1 MIIVFKEQKM
11 LSIICVWGVFAQ
23 YAWVKPLKDEK
34 GEIVLNV
41 FIKIWMNVN
50 VNESDKKPIKIRDWS
65 RKRILRLAYVRTI
78 RQ

>member
-41 FIKIWMNVN
+41 FIKIA
-50 VNESDKKPIKIRDWS
+50 NESDKKPIKIRYWS
-65 RKRILRLAYVRTI
+65 RKRILRLAYIRTI

>member
-11 LSIICVWGVFAQ
+11 LSIICVWGVFAK
-23 YAWVKPLKDEK
+23 YAWVKPWDGKDGK
-34 GEIVLNV
+34 AEIVLNV
-41 FIKIWMNVN
+41 FITI

-65 RKRILRLAYVRTI
+65 RKRILRLAYVGTI

>member
-11 LSIICVWGVFAQ
+11 LSIICVWGVFAK

-41 FIKIWMNVN
+41 FIKIA
-50 VNESDKKPIKIRDWS
+50 NESDKKPIKIRDWS

>member
-11 LSIICVWGVFAQ
+11 LSIIYVWGVFAK
-23 YAWVKPLKDEK
+23 YAWVKPLKDLK

-41 FIKIWMNVN
+41 FIKI
-50 VNESDKKPIKIRDWS
+50 VNESDKKPIKVRDWS

>member
-1 MIIVFKEQKM
+1 M

-23 YAWVKPLKDEK
+23 YAWVIPLKDGK

>member
-11 LSIICVWGVFAQ
+11 LSIICVWGVFAK
-23 YAWVKPLKDEK
+23 YAWVKPLKDGK
-34 GEIVLNV
+34 GETVLNA
-41 FIKIWMNVN
+41 FIKV

>member
-11 LSIICVWGVFAQ
+11 LSIICVWGVFAK
-23 YAWVKPLKDEK
+23 YAWVIPLKDGK